1 MTDLLPAAGYIRV
14 STRKQA
20 EAGTSMDEQQNGIAR
35 GAERHGYTIVQWYID
50 GGISGRSANRPE
62 FQRLIADSCSRTRP
76 YNAVFIYNFSRFFRD
91 DYETEGYRRKLEKN
105 GVDLLSATQHIAP
118 GPHARLQRAIITAMD
133 AAQRTAER
141 RPELQKDNN
150 ENFNDEKR
158 K

>member
-20 EAGTSMDEQQNGIAR
+20 EAGTSMDEQKTGIAR
-35 GAERHGYTIVQWYID
+35 ESERHGYTIVEWYID

-62 FQRLIADSCSRTRP
+62 FQRLIADSCSKSRP
-76 YNAVFIYNFSRFFRD
+76 YAAVFIYNFSRFFRD

-105 GVDLLSATQHIAP
+105 GVELLSATQHIAP

-133 AAQRTAER
+133 AAASDINAEQVTAVMR
-141 RPELQKDNN
+141 RNA
-150 ENFNDEKR
+150 
-158 K
+158 